1 MATSFSAHPLFQDLG
16 PDDIS
21 TLDLFSEEKILA
33 EYEILFRQGDDA
45 SAIYFVM
52 DGKLEIYKNNP
63 EGWVDLVTI
72 QKTGDVCGEMAFFD
86 PDADHVRNAS
96 VRAGQWGAILRVL
109 VDTALMDLSEDH
121 PSIYHTF
128 ETIVQTRKK

>member
-33 EYEILFRQGDDA
+33 EYEILFRQGDEA

-63 EGWVDLVTI
+63 EG
-72 QKTGDVCGEMAFFD
+72 
-86 PDADHVRNAS
+86 
-96 VRAGQWGAILRVL
+96 
-109 VDTALMDLSEDH
+109 
-121 PSIYHTF
+121 
-128 ETIVQTRKK
+128 